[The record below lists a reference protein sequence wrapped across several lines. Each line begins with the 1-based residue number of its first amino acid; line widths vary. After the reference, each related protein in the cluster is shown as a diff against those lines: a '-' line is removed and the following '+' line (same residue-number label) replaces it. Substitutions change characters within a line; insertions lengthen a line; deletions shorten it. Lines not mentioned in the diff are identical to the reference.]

1 MPARDACSPMRIPSW
16 RGRSAS
22 PGTVGGFRARLV
34 RRRERRLVQ
43 PVSCAPAHRSRGL
56 TSAVDAALLHVSAD
70 LGARSAAVP
79 PRGDGGYP
87 GRLRPHRAS
96 APGLGTAACSTPV
109 QQPDDGRRAP
119 NESVSVEHVPHKPST
134 NARPVHPR
142 RTWGLFPGWCG
153 DAAPSGG
160 ATAPYF
166 PMRSREV
173 LLRNAEHGIGGGKEV
188 PGRGRR
194 RWQRPHHGRSRQA
207 VCRSPANC
215 RPSRRD
221 PRLPGRFG
229 CQVASRQPYS
239 LIPKLSSGELPPPR
253 RSMVTK
259 PTTIPAR
266 ARPAYQPALSGRM
279 RTAKRSRHTPPPS
292 PTVGIQ
298 KPRS

>member
-188 PGRGRR
+188 PVVAGG
-194 RWQRPHHGRSRQA
+194 GGS
-207 VCRSPANC
+207 
-215 RPSRRD
+215 D
-221 PRLPGRFG
+221 PITGG
-229 CQVASRQPYS
+229 
-239 LIPKLSSGELPPPR
+239 
-253 RSMVTK
+253 
-259 PTTIPAR
+259 R
-266 ARPAYQPALSGRM
+266 ARRYAVAPPTALPVAAPLGYRDASVARWRPG
-279 RTAKRSRHTPPPS
+279 S
-292 PTVGIQ
+292 PTA
-298 KPRS
+298 